1 MTMYCVR
8 GIPLAIAGNLLRVT
22 LAVALLTAFA
32 AATRAEDPSPLKR
45 IEALHLDTV
54 KIGRV
59 TAHFVPTDREYA
71 HELATLSEAAAAYFE
86 RELDGSFPLQLA
98 ILSREHWFDPHWGG
112 DSLPYG
118 IPWGSVED
126 LLMTVPAS
134 LDEGVLIL
142 GPDDK
147 ANRRRVRFVMLHEF
161 GHIAN
166 KRHLHP
172 ESPIPYSSVRWFE
185 ELLATYFAYSYVR
198 ADDPEWAEASR
209 REWVDFLNG
218 YSPAVLS
225 LDWGFMREL
234 APDEIARTYAWYQIL
249 LNLWVANLYE
259 ERGLDF
265 LRAVKDRLPWKDSG
279 TWTTES
285 LVPALEEIAPGFEAR
300 AVNLERGEYLQDL
313 RVIDE
318 QH

>member
-1 MTMYCVR
+1 MTMSCIHR
-8 GIPLAIAGNLLRVT
+8 ISPTIAGNLLHAM
-22 LAVALLTAFA
+22 LAVTLLTAFS
-32 AATRAEDPSPLKR
+32 AATRAADTSPLAR
-45 IEALHLDTV
+45 IEALRLDSAKV
-54 KIGRV
+54 GRV
-59 TAHFVPTDREYA
+59 TVHFAPSDRDYA
-71 HELATLSEAAAAYFE
+71 HQLATLSEAAAAYFE
-86 RELDGSFPLQLA
+86 RELDGSFPLHLA
-98 ILSREHWFDPHWGG
+98 ILSPEHWFDPYSGG
-112 DSLPYG
+112 DSPPYG
-118 IPWGSVED
+118 MPWGSVED
-126 LLMTVPAS
+126 LLMAVPAS

-172 ESPIPYSSVRWFE
+172 ESSVPYSSVRWFE

-198 ADDPEWAEASR
+198 AHDPGWAEASR

-234 APDEIARTYAWYQIL
+234 PPVEFARTYAWYQIL
-249 LNLWVANLYE
+249 LNLWVSDVYE

-265 LRAVKDRLPWKDSG
+265 LRAVKDELPWKESG
-279 TWTTES
+279 TWTTEF
-285 LVPALEEIAPGFEAR
+285 LLPALEEIAPGFEAR
-300 AVNLERGEYLQDL
+300 IDNLQRGGYLQVSPFD
-313 RVIDE
+313 
-318 QH
+318 Q